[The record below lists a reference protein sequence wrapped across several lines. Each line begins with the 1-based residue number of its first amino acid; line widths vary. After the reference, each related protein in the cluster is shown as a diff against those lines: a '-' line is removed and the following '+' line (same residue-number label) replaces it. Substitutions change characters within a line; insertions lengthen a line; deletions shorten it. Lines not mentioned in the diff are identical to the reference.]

1 MSKTVKRG
9 GCGQCPYDETTCYE
23 MKKTG
28 GICAYDG
35 LFVEITFDE
44 CKYRK
49 FPTNGDR
56 IRNMTDERLAEFLS
70 KVAFGCEYCDMK
82 KECMYGSHAGDVEDN
97 CEAAWLDWMKRVVD
111 E

>member
-23 MKKTG
+23 MKRTG

-56 IRNMTDERLAEFLS
+56 IRNKTDEALAKFLD
-70 KVAFGCEYCDMK
+70 KVSDGCDGCPNMRK
-82 KECMYGSHAGDVEDN
+82 CMYEECEDPADA
-97 CEAAWLDWMKRVVD
+97 CAEIWLKWLKQEAD

>member
-1 MSKTVKRG
+1 MSETVKRG

-56 IRNMTDERLAEFLS
+56 IRSMTDEQIEKWYWWMHQEMMSYTDSVEFL
-70 KVAFGCEYCDMK
+70 
-82 KECMYGSHAGDVEDN
+82 HQ
-97 CEAAWLDWMKRVVD
+97 WLKQEVS